1 MIVGARLR
9 GMTLRF
15 RLLSVVPV
23 LAVALAALPAAA
35 ETPCSGHEFLQT
47 PRPPGSCQ
55 DVPPEVFLSPDKA
68 LQALVIPADVS
79 LDVTPDMES
88 GVEIRA
94 RGGEVLASE
103 DHSSPRG
110 MNGYYVLS
118 AKWSPDSQFF
128 VYSLTS
134 SGGHQPWLFP
144 IMIYSRKWN
153 TFARLSDLV
162 GEKPT
167 ISGKFAF
174 SGPHTLTAQ
183 TWKTEGAIDQPVPIK
198 VDLAKGFA
206 KLRPRQQ

>member
-1 MIVGARLR
+1 MI
-9 GMTLRF
+9 LRF
-15 RLLSVVPV
+15 GLLSAVPV
-23 LAVALAALPAAA
+23 LVAALAALPAAG
-35 ETPCSGHEFLQT
+35 ETPCTGHEFLQT
-47 PRPPGSCQ
+47 RRTAGSCQ
-55 DVPPEVFLSPDKA
+55 DVTPEVVVSPDRA

-88 GVEIRA
+88 RIEIRA
-94 RGGEVLASE
+94 SGGKVLASE

-110 MNGYYVLS
+110 MNGYYVVA

-134 SGGHQPWLFP
+134 SGGHQPWSFP

-153 TFARLSDLV
+153 TFARLSDLI
-162 GEKPT
+162 GEKPA

-183 TWKTEGAIDQPVPIK
+183 TWKTEGAIDQPVPVK
-198 VDLAKGFA
+198 VNLARGFA
-206 KLRPRQQ
+206 KLKPGQQ